1 MAGPDRDAVR
11 HVQHLLRHVDD
22 ARALRRNP
30 LVTQLFDDD
39 ADGTNA
45 LACRSAVAHVRTKIL
60 TAAKMLL
67 SERAEGRRSADA
79 ARRQYQII
87 MRCDLGSE
95 LHRVVGAELGLSHRQ
110 FYRERLRACAR
121 LAELLADAPT
131 PLEQTVQA
139 LPTEFE
145 LRLNCAAGL
154 RNHGQLDAALTLLNT
169 LAAESA
175 TPEDRIRAWCE
186 VAAVQC
192 DAGRVQQAREALDRA
207 WRVHGCMDLSEDR
220 REICAAEI
228 HRVMSAVD
236 WASGSLREGMAVND
250 HALAALHSSG
260 ALNSERG
267 IELAALI
274 TISLACQYRE
284 MGNTGTSLGLLEQA
298 RDLVERLRDPAPALR
313 ASLSGNIA
321 TTYAL
326 TTGGISAA
334 LDQLRRQLEFVK
346 TYNLQRESVDA
357 LATLCLVYVQRRDFS
372 AALKYGRSALAL
384 ARTIS
389 SAEDFAYC
397 ALNVSRVETMCGR
410 GTSALNLVGEVRSRI
425 EPEGTMGIFADMS
438 EAEALLS
445 MRAYA
450 RGLKLAARCAAK
462 FELLGMERYLGSALR
477 IQAEALAALGRI
489 REAAAAIDSALEV
502 LERRG
507 HMFSLAQAYETSAKV
522 TGERRHALAA
532 DELFAIIGA

>member
-1 MAGPDRDAVR
+1 MAVPDRDAVK

-30 LVTQLFDDD
+30 LVMHLFDDD

-45 LACRSAVAHVRTKIL
+45 LARRSAIAHIRTKIL

-67 SERAEGRRSADA
+67 SERSEGRRSADA

-87 MRCDLGSE
+87 MRCDLGNE

-121 LAELLADAPT
+121 LAELLAKTST
-131 PLEQTVQA
+131 PLEQTA
-139 LPTEFE
+139 HLLPSEFA

-154 RNHGQLDAALTLLNT
+154 RNHGQLDAALALLNT
-169 LAAESA
+169 LAGETSS
-175 TPEDRIRAWCE
+175 PEDRIRAWCE
-186 VAAVQC
+186 FAAVQC
-192 DAGRVQQAREALDRA
+192 DAGRIQQAREALDRS
-207 WRVHGCMDLSEDR
+207 WRILGSAELRADR

-236 WASGSLREGMAVND
+236 WSGGALREGMAVND
-250 HALAALHSSG
+250 HALASLHGSG

-274 TISLACQYRE
+274 TIALASQYRE

-298 RDLVERLRDPAPALR
+298 RDLIERLRDPAPALR
-313 ASLSGNIA
+313 ASLSGNFA

-326 TTGGISAA
+326 TTGGISVA
-334 LDQLRRQLEFVK
+334 LEQLDRQLEFVQR
-346 TYNLQRESVDA
+346 YNLQRESVDA
-357 LATLCLVYVQRRDFS
+357 LATLCLVYVQRRDFT

-389 SAEDFAYC
+389 SAEDFAYS
-397 ALNVSRVETMCGR
+397 ALNVSRIETMCGR
-410 GTSALNLVGEVRSRI
+410 GVSALNLVGEVRARVD
-425 EPEGTMGIFADMS
+425 PDGTMGIFADMS
-438 EAEALLS
+438 EAEALIS
-445 MRAYA
+445 MRSYA

-477 IQAEALAALGRI
+477 IQAEALAALGKI
-489 REAAAAIDSALEV
+489 RDAVAAVGSAIEL

-507 HMFSLAQAYETSAKV
+507 HMFSLAQAYETSAKL
-522 TGERRHALAA
+522 TGNRRHTLVA
-532 DELFAIIGA
+532 DELFAIISA